1 VIDLT
6 GYNYRQIL
14 QSMLERI
21 PPTFDKRDTSP
32 IPTALSPAAYALEGF
47 YITLDSVQRA
57 AFIQTAGGQ
66 ALDYLAVLGNIQ
78 RAQASPAVRLGVFN
92 MPVALGSRFS
102 TINGAGSIN
111 FTVTAATANPLEYQ
125 LTAETPGVAGNDYS
139 GSILP
144 ITAING
150 LSQAQLTDILIPG
163 EDIETDE
170 ELRARLIASLNSP
183 AFGGN
188 IAAYREYLMAIE
200 GVGAVQVY
208 PVWQGGGTVKCSILG
223 ADFLPASQVLV
234 QTVQNA
240 VDPPPNQGLGLG
252 MAPIGAK
259 VTIGTA
265 AALIIDVSAKVTL
278 AVGYTIGQ
286 VQPLAE
292 GALAE
297 YLLEVRRAW
306 GNPSNSAAVDYAASI
321 YQARV
326 LAAILGVTGVVNV
339 TAVKLNNQAAD
350 LALIENGDLQQIP
363 LLGTVNLNV

>member
-1 VIDLT
+1 MIDLT

-163 EDIETDE
+163 EDTETDD
-170 ELRARLIASLNSP
+170 ELRTRLIAALNNP

-188 IAAYREYLMAIE
+188 IAAYREYIMAIE

-208 PVWQGGGTVKCSILG
+208 PVWAGGGTVKCSILG
-223 ADFLPASQVLV
+223 ADFMPASDLLV
-234 QTVQNA
+234 QNVQNA
-240 VDPPPNQGLGLG
+240 VDPPPNQGQGLG

-259 VTIGTA
+259 VTISTA
-265 AALIIDVSAKVTL
+265 MALIIDVAATVTL
-278 AVGYTIGQ
+278 AAGYSIGQ

-292 GALAE
+292 AALEA
-297 YLLEVRRAW
+297 YLLEVRRSW
-306 GNPSNSAAVDYAASI
+306 GSSLSGGAVDYAANI
-321 YQARV
+321 YQSRA
-326 LAAILGVTGVVNV
+326 LAAILSTAGVVNI
-339 TAVKLNNQAAD
+339 TDVKLNNQSAD
-350 LALIENGDLQQIP
+350 LILIENGELQQIP
-363 LLGTVNLNV
+363 VLGTVSLNV